1 LGKSILYAESSGA
14 HAIHSKVCII
24 WQQASI
30 YGDRMA
36 SNRPDSVAQ
45 KMVSKLIE
53 TRKEKGI
60 SMNKLAW
67 MAGISPSAIAFLENG
82 THSPTLKTFLRIA
95 AAMEMDVAR
104 LYWEAEQAVPAE

>member
-1 LGKSILYAESSGA
+1 LNLSTEGSCA
-14 HAIHSKVCII
+14 HAINSKVCII

-30 YGDRMA
+30 YGDWMA

-67 MAGISPSAIAFLENG
+67 MAGVSPSGIAFLENG

-104 LYWEAEQAVPAE
+104 LYWEAEQAVPME